1 MDQVVLYPVDYQ
13 LSLERTLRIRLDVS
27 RKAGRSDE
35 VRRFEESIARL
46 RRPEYGTCLACNG
59 VIPFLHM
66 AEDPSR
72 QTCFDCSEAKPG

>member
-1 MDQVVLYPVDYQ
+1 MDQAVLYPVDYQ

-27 RKAGRSDE
+27 RKAGRTDE

-46 RRPEYGTCLACNG
+46 RHPEYGSCLACG
-59 VIPFLHM
+59 GIIPFLHV

-72 QTCFDCSEAKPG
+72 QTCADCPEKES

>member
-1 MDQVVLYPVDYQ
+1 MDQAVLYPIDYQ
-13 LSLERTLRIRLDVS
+13 LSLERTLRIRLDLS
-27 RKAGRSDE
+27 RRAGRADE

-46 RRPEYGTCLACNG
+46 RQPAYGTCVACGG

-72 QTCFDCSEAKPG
+72 EACVPCLEKEC